1 MNKLK
6 EKLIRF
12 MYGRNGVDALNK
24 FIFFLYIVTFIVY
37 LFVQHYSVLI
47 IEGVLLLIYIYRTFS
62 KKLYVRQKENQIY
75 LNIINAIKRPFLR
88 LFHRIRDR
96 KTHVYKKCPN
106 CKRILKLRKIKGSHK
121 VKCPVCSHH
130 FDIKI

>member
-6 EKLIRF
+6 EKFIRF

-121 VKCPVCSHH
+121 VKCPICSHH
-130 FDIKI
+130 FDVKI

>member
-1 MNKLK
+1 
-6 EKLIRF
+6 